1 MKQVVRTHILTH
13 SMFLKLCFF
22 KMVLY
27 KYQLHNLLEPNAEVP
42 LRQSLLAFFVN
53 LPKHLRESLLIG
65 HVENI
70 DAAVVSVRFANL
82 QLKLLKELEKD
93 VQMSAEDEQK
103 NNVGDLQ
110 QNCPRDVL
118 DEIVKGPNQLLATQR
133 HTTW

>member
-1 MKQVVRTHILTH
+1 M
-13 SMFLKLCFF
+13 
-22 KMVLY
+22 
-27 KYQLHNLLEPNAEVP
+27 NP
-42 LRQSLLAFFVN
+42 
-53 LPKHLRESLLIG
+53 PKHLRESLLIG

-70 DAAVVSVRFANL
+70 DAALVSVQFANL
-82 QLKLLKELEKD
+82 QSKLLKELEKD

-110 QNCPRDVL
+110 QNCPKDVL